1 MKWYILV
8 IGEICLF
15 LMMVATAIAIY
26 RLRKSLREHSRKT
39 KKMISSLVKSIRD
52 PDDKIKQNNQSVKEE
67 SAAEDSIAASSK
79 RII

>member
-1 MKWYILV
+1 
-8 IGEICLF
+8 
-15 LMMVATAIAIY
+15 MVATAVAIY
-26 RLRKSLREHSRKT
+26 RLRKALREHSRKT